1 MFSCF
6 FHGNFLNNQGGMFYH
21 GEMVESDEELSSSI
35 ENLIL
40 FLWIEKYI

>member
-1 MFSCF
+1 MS
-6 FHGNFLNNQGGMFYH
+6 HH
-21 GEMVESDEELSSSI
+21 GERVESDEELSPSI